1 MCAKKRKYIRRP
13 RIEKDALKNV
23 PARKAVKIVVHTC
36 IKFIKADERRIIQ
49 AFCFENMTQ
58 EEVAKKEKITAKY
71 AKRKLRIAKVHLRD
85 TIVKCIG
92 MEKVKELLKGMR
104 YS

>member
-1 MCAKKRKYIRRP
+1 MHTKKRKYVRRP
-13 RIEKDALKNV
+13 RIEKSLLEGV
-23 PARKAVKIVVHTC
+23 PARKAVKVVVHTC

-49 AFCFENMTQ
+49 MFCFENMEQ

-71 AKRKLRIAKVHLRD
+71 AKRKLRIAKIHLRD

-92 MEKVKELLKGMR
+92 TEKVNELLKEMR

>member
-13 RIEKDALKNV
+13 RIKKDMLENV
-23 PARKAVKIVVHTC
+23 PARKAVKIIIHTC
-36 IKFIKADERRIIQ
+36 IKFIKADERHIIQ
-49 AFCFENMTQ
+49 MFCFENMEQ

-71 AKRKLRIAKVHLRD
+71 AKRKLLIAKMHLRD
-85 TIVKCIG
+85 TIIKCIG
-92 MEKVKELLKGMR
+92 MEKVKELLKEMR